1 MLSFLH
7 SKRDGGTVDLEKC
20 SKAIQVSDK
29 MKGVM
34 YFTWKCVQQ
43 ILEQVA
49 KFYFCYAN
57 SKVKPCHFKGS
68 KC

>member
-34 YFTWKCVQQ
+34 YFT
-43 ILEQVA
+43 
-49 KFYFCYAN
+49 
-57 SKVKPCHFKGS
+57 
-68 KC
+68 

>member
-1 MLSFLH
+1 MIFALLLINYYFLLTLMLSFLH

-34 YFTWKCVQQ
+34 YFT
-43 ILEQVA
+43 
-49 KFYFCYAN
+49 
-57 SKVKPCHFKGS
+57 
-68 KC
+68 

>member
-7 SKRDGGTVDLEKC
+7 FKSVDLEKC

-34 YFTWKCVQQ
+34 YFT
-43 ILEQVA
+43 
-49 KFYFCYAN
+49 
-57 SKVKPCHFKGS
+57 
-68 KC
+68 